1 MKKQV
6 LSRRKHLKRQF
17 KKSLELKQDIA
28 GYKPTLAVADRFHDP
43 VVSSFHMRYIMQMLV
58 ICQLFL

>member
-28 GYKPTLAVADRFHDP
+28 GYKPTLAVAAFGTE
-43 VVSSFHMRYIMQMLV
+43 S
-58 ICQLFL
+58 